1 MVKEPTIP
9 PAKNCETHVRT
20 VSTPLNLP
28 LFLSG
33 RTRFRDDAWRK
44 VPNYI
49 EKKKHFY
56 AKYCNEEKKV
66 ETRDVKDL
74 KNMIGVNRARAERC
88 TNLHITKIT
97 RQLGEDKA
105 WNLPPNIYDTKREPY
120 ENKRGHLGSYWPKEA
135 KKVTNIFE
143 PTSVELARARV
154 RKEQWKFYDLP
165 TNADL
170 LAAPSNQHKG
180 VFLTNA
186 RDRRA
191 TARCMINEPS
201 LVYRDPA
208 EPSPAHYNP
217 LRYQLAYNVSPPV
230 YEPAPNP
237 HLFLRRTSVPDKC
250 LPLIRRHIS
259 FEPAVG
265 RYDIRFPMHCACA
278 RKILTPG
285 LRLIVDREKR
295 LKFRRLPYKKLKT
308 RNLCSPDWGHVK
320 GRGFCRLFRIS
331 KALAKTLGREKFRE
345 KSKEKS
351 KEKTEK
357 VGKQFVLY
365 PDSKYINMINSPRKD
380 LISVHAG
387 GTPKAPVRIRFNCIF
402 RRVTRRQLRNNKKI
416 VFNSGSERFPEL
428 EIRPVQLTVKQLED
442 LKNKLPPERQLRD
455 YPITRRPLSQI
466 SSHLYDTPTHMRPAY
481 EPALRKRLFKFR
493 PLPEPKVLVS
503 EKLFRSTNPEVQFF
517 YNKPIVAENFMKD
530 RRKTESSQHYSSI
543 EISAEESANGAVP
556 PTAEVPT
563 EEAPTGEAP
572 TGGA

>member
-1 MVKEPTIP
+1 MGRETAST
-9 PAKNCETHVRT
+9 PAKNCETNVRT

-33 RTRFRDDAWRK
+33 RTRFREDTWRK

-56 AKYCNEEKKV
+56 AKHCNEAKKV
-66 ETRDVKDL
+66 ETRDERDL
-74 KNMIGVNRARAERC
+74 KNMIGVNGARPEPC

-97 RQLGEDKA
+97 RELAEDKA
-105 WNLPPNIYDTKREPY
+105 WNLPPNIYDTQKQPY
-120 ENKRGHLGSYWPKEA
+120 DKKRGHLGSYWRKEP
-135 KKVTNIFE
+135 KKVTNIFD
-143 PTSVELARARV
+143 PTSVELARAQV
-154 RKEQWKFYDLP
+154 KKGQWKFYDLP
-165 TNADL
+165 TNADW
-170 LAAPSNQHKG
+170 LAAPSNRHKG

-208 EPSPAHYNP
+208 EPSAAHYNP
-217 LRYQLAYNVSPPV
+217 LLYQLAYNVSPPI

-250 LPLIRRHIS
+250 LPLIRRHLS

-265 RYDIRFPMHCACA
+265 RYEIRFPMRCACT

-295 LKFRRLPYKKLKT
+295 FKFRRLPYKKLKT
-308 RNLCSPDWGHVK
+308 RKLCSPDWGHVK
-320 GRGFCRLFRIS
+320 GRGFRRLFRLS
-331 KALAKTLGREKFRE
+331 KALNKTLGRERARDKA
-345 KSKEKS
+345 KEKG
-351 KEKTEK
+351 KDKTEK

-365 PDSKYINMINSPRKD
+365 PDSKYINMINSPRKE
-380 LISVHAG
+380 LISVHLG
-387 GTPKAPVRIRFNCIF
+387 GTPKAPVRIRFNCILK
-402 RRVTRRQLRNNKKI
+402 RVTRRQLRNNKKI

-428 EIRPVQLTVKQLED
+428 EIRPVQFTVKQLEN
-442 LKNKLPPERQLRD
+442 LKNTLPVERQLRD
-455 YPITRRPLSQI
+455 YPITKKPLSEI
-466 SSHLYDTPTHMRPAY
+466 SSHLYDMPAHMRPAY
-481 EPALRKRLFKFR
+481 EPTLRKRLFKFK

-503 EKLFRSTNPEVQFF
+503 EKLLRSSSPEVQFF

-530 RRKTESSQHYSSI
+530 RRKTESSQQYST
-543 EISAEESANGAVP
+543 EISGEDSTNAAVAS
-556 PTAEVPT
+556 TT
-563 EEAPTGEAP
+563 ELPTGEVA
-572 TGGA
+572 TAEA